1 MRTLFFIQMEWPN
14 GVGHPTNPGGTHW
27 EIIMETTGREWKQHL
42 DACKAADPDEKFRAI
57 RRDVMPDE
65 VMA

>member
-1 MRTLFFIQMEWPN
+1 MKTQFFIQMEWPN
-14 GVGHPTNPGGTHW
+14 GFNHFPPGGTHW

-42 DACKAADPDEKFRAI
+42 DACKASEPDEKCRAI